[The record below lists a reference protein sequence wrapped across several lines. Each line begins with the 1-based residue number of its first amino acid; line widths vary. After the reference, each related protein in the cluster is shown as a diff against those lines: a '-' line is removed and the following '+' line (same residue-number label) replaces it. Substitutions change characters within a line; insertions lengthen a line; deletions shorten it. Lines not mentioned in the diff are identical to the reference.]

1 MTAGSPK
8 GAGCSGGSRRS
19 SRRPLGRPRREH
31 SHESHYRPGFRL
43 VGFEV
48 EASDRGGPAAR
59 RAVARVD
66 MEQERILLGL
76 DRDRVKDAP
85 EYDKREHRG
94 DAAYRERLG
103 RYYERNRL

>member
-1 MTAGSPK
+1 
-8 GAGCSGGSRRS
+8 
-19 SRRPLGRPRREH
+19 
-31 SHESHYRPGFRL
+31 
-43 VGFEV
+43 
-48 EASDRGGPAAR
+48 
-59 RAVARVD
+59 